1 MNDNPGSDICKIKY
15 PIGIRGSHV
24 DTSMAHRGAEI
35 IMPVGPMDTITFVK
49 IHGVRDICQI
59 IARSCH
65 VGAEKFD
72 IDLVFSYHGGVSPG
86 SR

>member
-15 PIGIRGSHV
+15 PIGVCSSHV

-35 IMPVGPMDTITFVK
+35 IMPVSPVDTIAFVK
-49 IHGVRDICQI
+49 IHGVRHICQI
-59 IARSCH
+59 VTRSCH
-65 VGAEKFD
+65 IGAEQFD
-72 IDLVFSYHGGVSPG
+72 IDLVFTDYGGVSPS